1 LHKEKVGEDYIN
13 LMFLKNS
20 LLFAAVW
27 VGMYQVSLSK
37 GIKYSLFDSTKNM
50 AYMPLDP
57 EEKLKSQAAVEV
69 IGGRLGK
76 GGGAAMVWLL
86 TSINFPKGTKV
97 SNPLVMKI
105 VMCMAIVVMILW
117 IVAVFGI
124 NPKVE
129 AKLAEKR
136 QEEKEAAKA

>member
-1 LHKEKVGEDYIN
+1 
-13 LMFLKNS
+13 M
-20 LLFAAVW
+20 AVW

-76 GGGAAMVWLL
+76 GGGATLVWIL
-86 TSINFPKGTKV
+86 TSVIFPKGTHV
-97 SNPLVMKI
+97 TNPTVMRI
-105 VMCMAIVVMILW
+105 VMCLAIAAMLLW
-117 IVAVFGI
+117 IIAVFGI

-136 QEEKEAAKA
+136 QEEKEAKEAAKV